1 MGIFDFWISKVKTSL
16 GYQQSFIDCVEAGN
30 IADALGMMC
39 NDSTEQQNAYK
50 EYKTD
55 SHPIMQRADKA
66 IYDNDGKFKGWVKR
80 WKLPLS
86 YPQYINEIALV
97 FIYGRPPLWVQRSLD
112 TDNAYKA
119 FCDFLE
125 DKHFDSRIREAKRL
139 AGAELKSAMLFHTF
153 QNKEGKADCL
163 IKVLAKSLGDDLY
176 YMKDQFDRLVY
187 FARGYWLRNRG
198 NESVYHVDIYTDDWI
213 YYCVKNS
220 IGWDVDKQRNYAGK
234 KPILLLEQE
243 KEWDGATNLM
253 ERQEYLKSRT
263 ADVNDYIADP
273 ALVANADVI
282 KGMPEKDAENK
293 LYVLSEKGKLEY
305 LTPDSASELKKNE
318 MDDNEKHIFR
328 ETFTPNIDFEVMRT
342 LSNVS
347 GKALEQMML
356 LGNIKADKRKEK
368 HDEYIRRAANIVK
381 AIIGNVTNIE
391 LHAEVERLVVRHE
404 FQKPFGE
411 DITEAITNAIKEVNA
426 GGMSK
431 ETLVELNP
439 LIKDKAREKERL
451 QQEQQTKE
459 QREDK
464 LAGQNLFGYQ

>member
-1 MGIFDFWISKVKTSL
+1 M
-16 GYQQSFIDCVEAGN
+16 
-30 IADALGMMC
+30 
-39 NDSTEQQNAYK
+39 
-50 EYKTD
+50 
-55 SHPIMQRADKA
+55 
-66 IYDNDGKFKGWVKR
+66 
-80 WKLPLS
+80 
-86 YPQYINEIALV
+86 
-97 FIYGRPPLWVQRSLD
+97 
-112 TDNAYKA
+112 
-119 FCDFLE
+119 
-125 DKHFDSRIREAKRL
+125 

-273 ALVANADVI
+273 ALVATADVI

-368 HDEYIRRAANIVK
+368 HDEYMRRAANIVK

>member
-1 MGIFDFWISKVKTSL
+1 
-16 GYQQSFIDCVEAGN
+16 
-30 IADALGMMC
+30 
-39 NDSTEQQNAYK
+39 
-50 EYKTD
+50 
-55 SHPIMQRADKA
+55 
-66 IYDNDGKFKGWVKR
+66 
-80 WKLPLS
+80 
-86 YPQYINEIALV
+86 
-97 FIYGRPPLWVQRSLD
+97 
-112 TDNAYKA
+112 
-119 FCDFLE
+119 
-125 DKHFDSRIREAKRL
+125 
-139 AGAELKSAMLFHTF
+139 
-153 QNKEGKADCL
+153 
-163 IKVLAKSLGDDLY
+163 
-176 YMKDQFDRLVY
+176 
-187 FARGYWLRNRG
+187 
-198 NESVYHVDIYTDDWI
+198 
-213 YYCVKNS
+213 
-220 IGWDVDKQRNYAGK
+220 
-234 KPILLLEQE
+234 
-243 KEWDGATNLM
+243 
-253 ERQEYLKSRT
+253 
-263 ADVNDYIADP
+263 
-273 ALVANADVI
+273 
-282 KGMPEKDAENK
+282 
-293 LYVLSEKGKLEY
+293 
-305 LTPDSASELKKNE
+305 

-368 HDEYIRRAANIVK
+368 HDEYMRRAANIVK